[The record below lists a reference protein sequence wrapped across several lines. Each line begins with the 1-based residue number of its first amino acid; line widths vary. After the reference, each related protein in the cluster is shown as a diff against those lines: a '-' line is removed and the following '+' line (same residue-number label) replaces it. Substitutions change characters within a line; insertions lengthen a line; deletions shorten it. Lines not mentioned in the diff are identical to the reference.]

1 MHTLVS
7 HVSESLSA
15 PLTESNVSLEMEH
28 STEPPLLYPQFSH
41 LTFARQ

>member
-7 HVSESLSA
+7 HVSESLRSA
-15 PLTESNVSLEMEH
+15 NREQRLEMEH